1 MLRPAERAAEF
12 YEGGYDHFKANTQ
25 MNIEEVLGHP
35 AFWIVVAA
43 ASERIGMSKL
53 KDNSVVQLLF
63 TVLRSLKAKKG

>member
-1 MLRPAERAAEF
+1 
-12 YEGGYDHFKANTQ
+12 

-43 ASERIGMSKL
+43 ASELIGMSKL

-63 TVLRSLKAKKG
+63 TALRLFKGKRS